1 MAMIKPTIPAA
12 PQSISLS
19 PMDQAALRVYVQLV
33 LCFPL
38 PGSRP
43 TEHKEI
49 YSKLSIGLAR
59 TLSEI
64 PIIGGTIVAE
74 DGDSGR
80 VRIDIAEGYGG
91 KLIRQD
97 FTGKSSGLGYS
108 YEELQKEY
116 FPTSLLDPDKLAPL
130 KKVPDYLEPAPV
142 MAAQANFFDDGLILT
157 VCCHH
162 SALDA
167 SSIATILKRW
177 AENTGADAT
186 MKISEELL
194 ATSIDRA
201 PMMPGQSGA
210 TMADFPEYKVS
221 NDKPPE
227 ELLWGSGP
235 GKEYC
240 IFSFSKSHLE
250 ELKNLSSQP
259 NISSGRISTNDAL
272 SAFLWHHITLA
283 RHRRRQN
290 PENSEGPANLA
301 IAINGRERLSP
312 PLSVNYIGNAVWTCQ
327 ITLDEDVVT
336 SPDLYQIAKFIRAAT
351 TRLDSDYLKKVI
363 EAISSL
369 PKGTKLTITGFENPA
384 QMLSL
389 SSWAEM
395 GLYDLNWKDIG
406 QAEAIRLMRF
416 PKGGGI
422 GTGTIYPRL
431 VDQSLEV
438 ILGLEPQTMKELK
451 ANRDFVK
458 FAEWKCT

>member
-1 MAMIKPTIPAA
+1 MDMIKPTIPAA
-12 PQSISLS
+12 PRSISLS
-19 PMDQAALRVYVQLV
+19 PMDQTALRVYVQLV

-38 PGSRP
+38 PGSSKKH
-43 TEHKEI
+43 EEI
-49 YSKLSIGLAR
+49 YSKLSFGLAR

-91 KLIRQD
+91 KLVKQD
-97 FTGKSSGLGYS
+97 FTGKSSGLGCS
-108 YEELQKEY
+108 YEDLQKEK

-130 KKVPDYLEPAPV
+130 KKVPNSSEPAPV
-142 MAAQANFFDDGLILT
+142 MAAQANFFDDGLILA

-167 SSIATILKRW
+167 SSIATILKQW
-177 AENTGADAT
+177 AENTRADAT

-194 ATSIDRA
+194 TTSIDRTS
-201 PMMPGQSGA
+201 MMPGQSEA

-240 IFSFSKSHLE
+240 IFSFSKPHLA
-250 ELKNLSSQP
+250 ELKNLSSPP
-259 NISSGRISTNDAL
+259 NNSSEWISTNDAL

-290 PENSEGPANLA
+290 PRDSEGPANLA

-312 PLSVNYIGNAVWTCQ
+312 PLSVNYIGNAAWTCQ
-327 ITLDEDVVT
+327 ITLDEDLVT
-336 SPDLYQIAKFIRAAT
+336 SPDLYQIARFIRAAI
-351 TRLDSDYLKKVI
+351 TRLDSDYLKGVI
-363 EAISSL
+363 KAIGLL

-395 GLYDLNWKDIG
+395 GLYKLVWADIG
-406 QAEAIRLMRF
+406 RAEAIRLMRF
-416 PKGGGI
+416 PEGGGI

-431 VDQSLEV
+431 IDQSLEV
-438 ILGLEPQTMKELK
+438 IIGLEPQTMEELK
-451 ANRDFVK
+451 ANHDFMK
-458 FAEWKCT
+458 FVQWKCT